1 MFNNVR
7 RLSGQLFVYGSAD
20 VAVLGINFILLPL
33 YTRVLSP
40 AEYGALAL
48 LLVVEALLK
57 PLYRWGLDTSFLR
70 LYYDYSSPNDRQT
83 LAGTIVIFMLLVNG
97 LVTLALVACFPFVT
111 EKLFGSQAYDLAL
124 LLLVGNRFVSGFLFL
139 PFSLLR
145 IQERSRWFAMLTFIR
160 SFGTVVARLVL
171 VIGLRWS
178 ITGIMLADLI
188 VSIILILSLQKTFR
202 QMTKWRFSWNMAREA
217 LRFGFPRVPQGLLHQ
232 GAAMGDRVF
241 LSLYLPLEQ
250 VGVYLIGTSIAS
262 VIKLYPEAF
271 NTAWMP
277 FAFER
282 MKGKNASKL
291 FARLGTYAFGVLV
304 FVTLVIAG
312 LSEFLVKFMTPETF
326 HGGAKIVPLLV
337 LGMAIQSTSMF
348 ISTSLNVSKQTYVY
362 PLATFASVLVSVG
375 GYLLL
380 IPQWGLLGAATGAV
394 LGQLTLVVVLS
405 HFAQRYYAIPYEW
418 ARLIKAT
425 LVGAILYGIM
435 TLLSAPSVIVSILM
449 TIALIAIFPA
459 GLFALK
465 FFKPTELG
473 EIREFIVQTLPGI
486 VKPVKSGLSKNER
499 NESTTDRID

>member
-7 RLSGQLFVYGSAD
+7 RLSGQLCVYGSAD

-70 LYYDYSSPNDRQT
+70 LYYDYSTPNDRQT

-97 LVTLALVACFPFVT
+97 LVTLALVAAFPFVT
-111 EKLFGSQAYDLAL
+111 EKIFGSQAYDLAL

-145 IQERSRWFAMLTFIR
+145 IQERSRWFATLTFIR

-178 ITGIMLADLI
+178 ITGIMLAALI

-202 QMTKWRFSWNMAREA
+202 QMTKWCFSWNMAREA

-282 MKGKNASKL
+282 MKEKNASKL

-337 LGMAIQSTSMF
+337 LGMAIQSTSM
-348 ISTSLNVSKQTYVY
+348 
-362 PLATFASVLVSVG
+362 
-375 GYLLL
+375 
-380 IPQWGLLGAATGAV
+380 
-394 LGQLTLVVVLS
+394 
-405 HFAQRYYAIPYEW
+405 
-418 ARLIKAT
+418 
-425 LVGAILYGIM
+425 
-435 TLLSAPSVIVSILM
+435 
-449 TIALIAIFPA
+449 
-459 GLFALK
+459 
-465 FFKPTELG
+465 
-473 EIREFIVQTLPGI
+473 
-486 VKPVKSGLSKNER
+486 
-499 NESTTDRID
+499 

>member
-1 MFNNVR
+1 
-7 RLSGQLFVYGSAD
+7 
-20 VAVLGINFILLPL
+20 
-33 YTRVLSP
+33 
-40 AEYGALAL
+40 
-48 LLVVEALLK
+48 
-57 PLYRWGLDTSFLR
+57 
-70 LYYDYSSPNDRQT
+70 
-83 LAGTIVIFMLLVNG
+83 
-97 LVTLALVACFPFVT
+97 
-111 EKLFGSQAYDLAL
+111 
-124 LLLVGNRFVSGFLFL
+124 
-139 PFSLLR
+139 
-145 IQERSRWFAMLTFIR
+145 MLTFIR

-171 VIGLRWS
+171 VIGLKWS

-241 LSLYLPLEQ
+241 LGLYLPLEQ
-250 VGVYLIGTSIAS
+250 VGVYLIATSIAS

-362 PLATFASVLVSVG
+362 PVATFASVLVSVG

-425 LVGAILYGIM
+425 LVGVILY
-435 TLLSAPSVIVSILM
+435 LS
-449 TIALIAIFPA
+449 LIHI
-459 GLFALK
+459 
-465 FFKPTELG
+465 
-473 EIREFIVQTLPGI
+473 
-486 VKPVKSGLSKNER
+486 
-499 NESTTDRID
+499 